1 MAITLHK
8 PADAELEVSLFGP
21 GTGECIV
28 AHLGGGDWMIVDS
41 CTAAQSR
48 TPVALDY
55 LESIGVGVES
65 VKVVVI
71 THFHDDHIRGMSAII
86 ERCVNARICIS
97 GALTEQESIAF
108 AMAHSLNDAF
118 SDLAKPS
125 THELANVL
133 RMIDTDGGKRSYTLV
148 SEDKVLHRSGTS
160 IVHALSPSDRALV
173 QSKLKFD
180 SLVSD
185 SAVAFRKLAN
195 KLSPNLCAVALHIC
209 NGKDTI
215 LLGSDLEVSGTPY
228 LGWEAVLASVSKP
241 NTKAAL
247 FKIPHH
253 GSANGHSDDVVATML
268 GVKPVSIITTMNTHA
283 LPKPSDLDR
292 VKGFSSSVFLTT
304 EPLVRPPARSR
315 AVEEQLKMVVKRRR
329 VIPNYIGHIR
339 VRMLNGVVNVE
350 LNDNAKEAA

>member
-1 MAITLHK
+1 MAITLHR

-48 TPVALDY
+48 KPIALEY
-55 LESIGVGVES
+55 LESIGVSVES
-65 VKVVVI
+65 VKVVVV
-71 THFHDDHIRGMSAII
+71 THFHDDHIRGMSNII
-86 ERCVNARICIS
+86 ESCVNARICIS

-108 AMAHSLNDAF
+108 AMAHSSNDAF

-125 THELANVL
+125 THELAKVL
-133 RMIDTDGGKRSYTLV
+133 KMIDTVGGNRSYTLV
-148 SEDKVLHRSGTS
+148 SEDKVLHRSATS
-160 IVHALSPSDRALV
+160 VVHALSPSDKALV

-180 SLVSD
+180 ALVSD
-185 SAVAFRKLAN
+185 SAVKFRKLAN

-209 NGKDTI
+209 NGTDTI
-215 LLGSDLEVSGTPY
+215 LLGSDLEVSGSPY

-241 NTKAAL
+241 TTKAAL

-253 GSANGHSDDVVATML
+253 GSFNGHSDDVVATML

-283 LPKPSDLDR
+283 LPKSEDLER
-292 VKGFSSSVFLTT
+292 ISKYSNSVFLTT

-329 VIPNYIGHIR
+329 VIPNFIGHIR
-339 VRMLNGVVNVE
+339 VRMLNGAVTIE
-350 LNDNAKEAA
+350 LNENARKAA